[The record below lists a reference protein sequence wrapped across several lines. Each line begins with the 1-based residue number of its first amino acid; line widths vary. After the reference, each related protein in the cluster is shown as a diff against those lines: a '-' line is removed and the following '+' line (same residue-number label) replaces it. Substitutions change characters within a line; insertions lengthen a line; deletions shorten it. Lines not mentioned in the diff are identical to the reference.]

1 MIART
6 PRVLVFDLGKVIV
19 EFSVEKACHQLAKVA
34 GGIKADLVKSFLF
47 EDGLEYRFE
56 AGEFDFFQLH
66 HLFEQRFDRS
76 ISPMELRHAA
86 ADIFTPISPTIDILK
101 NLRTNYESK
110 IPMVLL
116 SNTNEV
122 HWDYIEKNWSISSF
136 FDHTVLSYE
145 EKCLKP
151 DEKIYRSVLKKTGVD
166 AYDCFFVDD
175 LKANIDAAKKL
186 GFDAAIFTNSEAL
199 RHDLI
204 ARGLQV

>member
-1 MIART
+1 MNART

-19 EFSVEKACHQLAKVA
+19 EFSVEKACLQIAKAA
-34 GGIKADLVKSFLF
+34 GGVEADLVKSFLF
-47 EDGLEYRFE
+47 DDGLEYRFE
-56 AGEFDFFQLH
+56 AGEFKFVQLH
-66 HLFEQRFDRS
+66 QLFEQRFDVS
-76 ISPMELRHAA
+76 ISPMELRDAA

-101 NLRTNYESK
+101 NLRTNYEGK

-122 HWDYIEKNWSISSF
+122 HWTYIEKNWSISRF

-166 AYDCFFVDD
+166 ACDCFFVDD
-175 LKANIDAAKKL
+175 LKTNIDAAKKL
-186 GFDAAIFTNSEAL
+186 GFDAAIFTNSENL

-204 ARGLQV
+204 ARGLRV